1 MTGLRLWRSDGNS
14 IHDLSHISSL
24 SDVPGIVLYVS
35 ERSLYVLQNLVAAEA
50 SFAAR
55 YATTISAAGYVP
67 VTEEDEDWPLFQG
80 VVNNLGLEVIKV
92 AGWQPWSLPIVKQN
106 GVVCSID
113 PTGSRFWSDGELAHV
128 SLVATIATGAGEA
141 GNIQIQGLED
151 IFRPAALGYRCLGSC
166 ICLDAL
172 IKYFPAFVYYDG
184 PQGFIL
190 VAPNG
195 YLLGSALA
203 PFTLGVNDMVTFTA
217 TYQVA

>member
-80 VVNNLGLEVIKV
+80 VVNNLGLEGVKG
-92 AGWQPWSLPIVKQN
+92 AGWQPRRLRIVEEN
-106 GVVCSID
+106 GGVCSVD
-113 PTGSRFWSDGELAHV
+113 PTGSPF
-128 SLVATIATGAGEA
+128 LVGGGPGAG
-141 GNIQIQGLED
+141 
-151 IFRPAALGYRCLGSC
+151 
-166 ICLDAL
+166 
-172 IKYFPAFVYYDG
+172 V
-184 PQGFIL
+184 
-190 VAPNG
+190 
-195 YLLGSALA
+195 
-203 PFTLGVNDMVTFTA
+203 
-217 TYQVA
+217 

>member
-1 MTGLRLWRSDGNS
+1 MTGLRPGRSDGNS

-24 SDVPGIVLYVS
+24 SDGPGIVLYVS

-92 AGWQPWSLPIVKQN
+92 AGWQPWSLPILQQN

-113 PTGSRFWSDGELAHV
+113 PTGSLFWEGAQVWPLC
-128 SLVATIATGAGEA
+128 LV
-141 GNIQIQGLED
+141 
-151 IFRPAALGYRCLGSC
+151 
-166 ICLDAL
+166 
-172 IKYFPAFVYYDG
+172 
-184 PQGFIL
+184 
-190 VAPNG
+190 
-195 YLLGSALA
+195 
-203 PFTLGVNDMVTFTA
+203 
-217 TYQVA
+217 